1 MIDMLDMIAIAAILL
16 IGLPHGA
23 LDGAVAMQLRYF
35 QSPLRMAGFFIF
47 YILLAGAT
55 IFVWL
60 ATPIL
65 SLGLFLAI
73 SLWHFG
79 LSEPA
84 APTPAL
90 RLARILASGGLTT
103 IYIPLIHQKEVL
115 MFFSLLSGP
124 EAYQLIPFLS
134 LGLPIWAIAAAISL
148 FTSLNKAKDRYWAG
162 EFILLLILLAVLPP
176 LLGFALYFCGVHSR
190 NHFTDIWR
198 FLSQSFAADN
208 LLKGAAIL
216 TFASWVAAMAAF
228 WILAPQIGA
237 SSAAIQVTFIG
248 LAALTLP
255 HMLLIDGG
263 LRPTKALGKGK
274 QPA

>member
-1 MIDMLDMIAIAAILL
+1 
-16 IGLPHGA
+16 
-23 LDGAVAMQLRYF
+23 
-35 QSPLRMAGFFIF
+35 
-47 YILLAGAT
+47 
-55 IFVWL
+55 
-60 ATPIL
+60 
-65 SLGLFLAI
+65 
-73 SLWHFG
+73 
-79 LSEPA
+79 
-84 APTPAL
+84 
-90 RLARILASGGLTT
+90 
-103 IYIPLIHQKEVL
+103 

-216 TFASWVAAMAAF
+216 TLVSWVAAITAF

-263 LRPTKALGKGK
+263 LRPTKALGKGR
-274 QPA
+274 